1 MENNKKLIKT
11 IYRLE
16 KQINE
21 SLELG
26 EQTKEKLLGVV
37 NDIICLVTFKEDP
50 SVIMSDIEEIIDFW
64 NDLGMCSHRRNS
76 KRYQRIV
83 DDLKMLM
90 EGTFFLDKPV
100 SGKYKDKEFSKKE
113 IMQVIRRYARFRE
126 KIKTDTKINL
136 NDFLHNS
143 FNGMRNKS
151 AFLNYYQETQSQDEN
166 SDLTRCLFVLYGKQF
181 YDWNEFKLSYFE
193 KQKFILAAKKLK
205 EYYVK
210 NIGLFIIKISLNEF
224 ADIFFESLKE
234 HFPNTTI
241 KPGHFC
247 SDYSFNIVLP
257 AYLKD
262 QHIIFND

>member
-21 SLELG
+21 SLELK

-37 NDIICLVTFKEDP
+37 NDIICLVSFKEEP
-50 SVIMSDIEEIIDFW
+50 SVILSDIEEIIDFW
-64 NDLGMCSHRRNS
+64 KDFGLRSHKRNT
-76 KRYQRIV
+76 KIHQRIV

-126 KIKTDTKINL
+126 KIKTDAKINL

-151 AFLNYYQETQSQDEN
+151 TFLTYYQEIKSQDEN

-205 EYYVK
+205 EYYAK
-210 NIGLFIIKISLNEF
+210 NIGICIVKYSLNEF

-234 HFPNTTI
+234 YFPNTII
-241 KPGHFC
+241 KPGNFC
-247 SDYSFNIVLP
+247 SDYTFNTVLP
-257 AYLKD
+257 AYLKE